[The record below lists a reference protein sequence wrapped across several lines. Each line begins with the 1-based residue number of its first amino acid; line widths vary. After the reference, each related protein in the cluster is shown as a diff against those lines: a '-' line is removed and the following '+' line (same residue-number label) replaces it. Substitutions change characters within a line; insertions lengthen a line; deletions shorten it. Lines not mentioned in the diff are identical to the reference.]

1 MKNLGS
7 FLVLALPLMLACGGD
22 ENVNGAGGTAGTP
35 GTGGAG
41 GTGPIFSADPPLLL
55 DEDERPA
62 MVEIPSDYNPSTS
75 YPLVVVLHGAGV
87 TGRIQAGFW
96 RMFDVID
103 EKQFVMVY
111 PDGINNVWNATEAC
125 CDPTGEVDDVGYITG
140 LIEEAQEVYNIDA
153 DRVYLMGHSNGGFMS
168 FRMACE
174 RSDLITA
181 IVSLAGS
188 TFDDPDDCQPATPPV
203 SVLVVHGLEDQTIP
217 YEGSMAGAFSF
228 PGAVETVER
237 FAVRAG
243 CSVDDTASLDN
254 IDLTDDYDGAETER
268 VAYAMGCNEGL
279 DAELWT
285 LVQETCATSGCN
297 AHIPVFTEVWADM
310 TTDWLF
316 RHSR

>member
-1 MKNLGS
+1 
-7 FLVLALPLMLACGGD
+7 PLTLACGGD
-22 ENVNGAGGTAGTP
+22 ESTGGAGGTAGA
-35 GTGGAG
+35 GGAG
-41 GTGPIFSADPPLLL
+41 GTGSVFSADPPLVL

-62 MVEIPSDYNPSTS
+62 MVAIPSDYDPETS
-75 YPLVVVLHGAGV
+75 YPLVIVLHGFGV
-87 TGRIQAGFW
+87 TGAIQAGFW
-96 RMFDVID
+96 RMFDAID

-111 PDGINNVWNATEAC
+111 PDGIDASWNATEAC
-125 CDPTGEVDDVGYITG
+125 CDPTGEVDDVGYVSG

-188 TFDDPDDCQPATPPV
+188 TFDDPADCQPATLPV
-203 SVLVVHGLEDQTIP
+203 SVLAVHSTNDGTIF
-217 YEGSMAGAFSF
+217 YDGGTTVFGGDY

-237 FAVRAG
+237 FAAQAG
-243 CSVDDTASLDN
+243 CDVGSTTMLES
-254 IDLTDDYDGAETER
+254 IDLTNDYDGAETER
-268 VAYAMGCNEGL
+268 VAYTTGCDAGL

-285 LVQETCATSGCN
+285 LLPLECAATACN
-297 AHIPVFTEVWADM
+297 PHIPVFTEVWADV